1 MLLETVTLQSMKG
14 PFKCFIQSMKPGNLF
29 PGIFYPFTLA
39 FSLIALPLTAI
50 SSPESTGTD
59 SPTNIMGR
67 HPSTVIIQQ
76 DTLQNNTSIELWDCF
91 EILPPFDVTN
101 GNESFTIDFKDL
113 KAVKNHIK
121 EMDPTINQVQFVF
134 PITLEFPTSEVLEI
148 FSLKQLQSLYD
159 ECQSE

>member
-1 MLLETVTLQSMKG
+1 
-14 PFKCFIQSMKPGNLF
+14 MKPGNLF

-101 GNESFTIDFKDL
+101 GSETFTIDFKDL
-113 KAVKNHIK
+113 KSVQNHIK
-121 EMDPTINQVQFVF
+121 ELDPTINQVQFVF